1 MRLRLIVLVAASLTA
16 CIPYRT
22 PVSFDMKRAAL
33 STRTS
38 DASEPSDESYAPV
51 THEAA
56 LILGCDAAP
65 ASPVCEIGLPTA
77 EEDSAFRAESDRLA
91 SHPDARCRK
100 LGVTIAANE
109 PEVRM
114 YRTALVRSTG
124 SERLYGVGHAY
135 EVNDVW
141 SVRIARRIDALN
153 DRTLDEKKR
162 TLRHETSHTIGATET
177 AGSGWT
183 AEDYATNCG

>member
-1 MRLRLIVLVAASLTA
+1 MRLRVIVLVAASLTG
-16 CIPYRT
+16 CIPYRP
-22 PVSFDMKRAAL
+22 PVSFDMKRAVL
-33 STRTS
+33 SPR
-38 DASEPSDESYAPV
+38 ASGVPERSGESYAPV
-51 THEAA
+51 GHEAA
-56 LILGCDAAP
+56 VILGCDAAP
-65 ASPVCEIGLPTA
+65 ASPVCEIGLPTV
-77 EEDSAFRAESDRLA
+77 EEDSAFRAEGDRLA

-100 LGVTIAANE
+100 LGVAIAANE

-114 YRTALVRSTG
+114 YRVALVRSRG
-124 SERLYGVGHAY
+124 GEQLYGVGHAY

-177 AGSGWT
+177 KGSGWT